1 MTITEQFLI
10 KTKRDLERLNI
21 IDWRRLNGK
30 WQYIDEA
37 QDTILSW
44 FENVAIASRIT
55 IEGFHEAPE
64 RDDFPDWQHVGAHE
78 RDAKLFWNW
87 FHFAHQ
93 NGELFLSDQPDFSGK
108 FENGCRF
115 WGDFGQVSA
124 STFAYSQ
131 KQMRAHE
138 LWISVFQ
145 DHHVVIEPQV
155 DIKAAHAK
163 QMGFDRKRIRTHDRI
178 AR

>member
-10 KTKRDLERLNI
+10 QNKRDLERLGI
-21 IDWRRLNGK
+21 IDWHRLNGH
-30 WQYIDEA
+30 WQYIEQA

-55 IEGFHEAPE
+55 IEGYFDAPE
-64 RDDFPDWQHVGAHE
+64 RDDFPDWHHIGGHE
-78 RDAKLFWNW
+78 REAKLFWNW
-87 FHFAHQ
+87 FHFAHK
-93 NGELFLSDQPDFSGK
+93 NGQLYLDDAPDFDGK

-124 STFAYSQ
+124 STFAYRQ
-131 KQMRAHE
+131 KQMRSHE

-178 AR
+178 PR